1 MPNERHI
8 LLLPG
13 SLRAGSTNETV
24 LRTAAAVAAATPGL
38 RATYYAGLAGLPHF
52 NPDHDTDPLPG
63 PVAALRAAVEAADAL
78 LVCTPEYAGTLPG
91 SFKNLLDWT
100 VGGTEVADKPAG
112 WINAAGP
119 GRGQGAE
126 ATLRTV
132 LGYTG
137 AAVVDGACVR
147 IPLDRGAVGPD
158 GLVADPL
165 VRERIGEVLARLAA
179 AAV

>member
-13 SLRAGSTNETV
+13 SLRAGSANEAV
-24 LRTAAAVAAATPGL
+24 LRTAAAVAGSLPGV
-38 RATYYAGLAGLPHF
+38 RTTYYSGLAGLPHF
-52 NPDHDTDPLPG
+52 DPDLDTDPLPG
-63 PVAALRAAVEAADAL
+63 PVAGLRAAIEAADAL

-100 VGGTEVADKPAG
+100 VGGVEISDKPTG
-112 WINAAGP
+112 WINCAAP
-119 GRGQGAE
+119 NRGHGAE

-137 AAVVDGACVR
+137 AAVLDGACVR
-147 IPLDRGAVGPD
+147 IPLERGAVGPD

-165 VRERIGEVLARLAA
+165 VRGRIGEVLTRLAA
-179 AAV
+179 G

>member
-52 NPDHDTDPLPG
+52 NPDHDTDPLPE
-63 PVAALRAAVEAADAL
+63 PVAALRAAIGEADAL

-91 SFKNLLDWT
+91 AFKNLLDWT
-100 VGGTEVADKPAG
+100 VGGVEISDKPTG

-119 GRGQGAE
+119 GRGLGAE

-137 AAVVDGACVR
+137 AAVLDEACVR
-147 IPLDRGAVGPD
+147 LPLERGAVGPD

-165 VRERIGEVLARLAA
+165 GRERIGEVLARLAA
-179 AAV
+179 G

>member
-1 MPNERHI
+1 MSNECHI

-13 SLRAGSTNETV
+13 SLRAGSANETV
-24 LRTAAAVAAATPGL
+24 LRTAAVVAAATPGL
-38 RATYYAGLAGLPHF
+38 RTTYYTGLAGLPHF
-52 NPDHDTDPLPG
+52 NPDHDTDPLPE
-63 PVAALRAAVEAADAL
+63 PVVALRAAIEAADAL

-100 VGGTEVADKPAG
+100 VGGVEISDKPTA

-119 GRGQGAE
+119 GRGGGAE

-137 AAVVDGACVR
+137 AAVVDAACVR
-147 IPLDRGAVGPD
+147 IPLERGAVGPD

-165 VRERIGEVLARLAA
+165 VRERIGAVLAELAA
-179 AAV
+179 A